1 MRAVGL
7 SFTLSDA
14 TCIWEMPLFFWLSSD
29 LCGYAK
35 VPQLCNDMLLRP
47 ALGLSRGVV
56 FQVGHEQPGQE
67 KCMGATWRKGV
78 VEAAVWRHQCQ
89 VQAWRLLTLGLH
101 RGLGCSH
108 MLAFRRFSRRKCHL
122 AIPCP
127 RRSRSA
133 PPSAV
138 SRLPLVN
145 HTAFFSPILRSA
157 ATNCAQRLAVGGSNK
172 HSGHQNRTPCPRFES
187 RYTAPERYTGR
198 ITEGSQVL
206 RQLQSI
212 PEGRELEAAYK
223 I

>member
-1 MRAVGL
+1 
-7 SFTLSDA
+7 
-14 TCIWEMPLFFWLSSD
+14 
-29 LCGYAK
+29 
-35 VPQLCNDMLLRP
+35 
-47 ALGLSRGVV
+47 
-56 FQVGHEQPGQE
+56 
-67 KCMGATWRKGV
+67 MGATWRKGV

-89 VQAWRLLTLGLH
+89 VQAWRLLTPGLH

-122 AIPCP
+122 AIPCT

-172 HSGHQNRTPCPRFES
+172 HSCHQNRPPCPRFES